1 MRNGNRRL
9 DLPIRYAILSNQPL
23 LSQPSWQRCSNSHF
37 LSVLCFLESGGA
49 ARGGHSA
56 GAIAWTP
63 GQRMGHEHLRLR
75 ESGPIRALQLVTPP
89 HSLHTLG
96 CLIFCKAAVRCGPQS
111 SAPIAFPSTYSIS
124 RVLLSRYFVYT
135 LQAYGEIPS
144 FRFKC

>member
-9 DLPIRYAILSNQPL
+9 DLPISLFYINHPC
-23 LSQPSWQRCSNSHF
+23 P
-37 LSVLCFLESGGA
+37 SGGA

-63 GQRMGHEHLRLR
+63 GQRVGHEHLRLR

-89 HSLHTLG
+89 HSLHRLG
-96 CLIFCKAAVRCGPQS
+96 CLIFCRAAVRCGPQS

-124 RVLLSRYFVYT
+124 RVLLS
-135 LQAYGEIPS
+135 
-144 FRFKC
+144 